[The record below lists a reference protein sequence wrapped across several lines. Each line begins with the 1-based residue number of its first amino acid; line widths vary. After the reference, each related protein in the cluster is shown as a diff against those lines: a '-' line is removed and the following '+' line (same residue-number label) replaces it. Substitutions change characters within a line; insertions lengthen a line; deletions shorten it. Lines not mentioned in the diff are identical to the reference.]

1 VGAEGEKTGD
11 PTGEQDHFFGA
22 ARLVAA
28 LTMLSRVLGL
38 VRDMAL
44 VPLGGRKVADAFWLG
59 FSVPHLFRRL
69 FGEGALSAAFIPVFT
84 EAAEKS
90 GWDRARAVLANT
102 AGLLALVLAGLVVVI
117 EAGLLAF
124 LLLAPG
130 EWDRQ
135 LAIQLAM
142 LMLPFMFT
150 ICLLAL
156 SSAALN
162 SRGHFAYPAFAPILL
177 NVGLIAAG
185 WWLAPALARTE
196 PVQFAVVGI
205 ALLVCG
211 AAQLLGAIWL
221 LRRSGLALMWAIRP
235 VLPEIRQIARRM
247 APTVVPLS
255 LVQVSDLLA
264 RLIAK
269 ACTAS
274 PASPDLP
281 LVDGV
286 VRCHYAAGRLYQLPM
301 GVLGISVATVVF
313 PLLSRCVARDDKAGL
328 REVLNRALRLCV
340 FLGIPSGVGLIL
352 LAEPTIGLIFQ
363 RGKFDPDDTLRT
375 ARMLQMYCLAMP
387 AYFGVHILL
396 RAFFAR
402 KETFTPMVTAAVLAV
417 LNVLLV
423 FAGIFTPLGSAAL
436 GLATAVTSTL
446 NAVVLAWVLRR
457 RIGRLHLR
465 SLLLSTARVA
475 VASAVMAAAVL
486 AVRRL
491 LASEAAQSLI
501 ASAVRWLFA
510 SARMEH
516 LLAPATAGRLVTV
529 VAAVLAGAA
538 AFLAAAVLLQCPELR
553 ELRRR
558 APGKHQADPDTM
570 N

>member
-1 VGAEGEKTGD
+1 MGAEGEKTGHAA
-11 PTGEQDHFFGA
+11 GEQDHFFGA

-44 VPLGGRKVADAFWLG
+44 VPLGGRRVADAFWLG

-102 AGLLALVLAGLVVVI
+102 AGLLAILLAALVVLI
-117 EAGLLAF
+117 EAGLLVF

-135 LAIQLAM
+135 LAVKLTM

-156 SSAALN
+156 CSAALN
-162 SRGHFAYPAFAPILL
+162 SKGHFAYPAMAPILL

-196 PVQFAVVGI
+196 PGQFAVVGI
-205 ALLVCG
+205 ALLACG
-211 AAQLLGAIWL
+211 VVQLLGAIWL
-221 LRRSGLALMWAIRP
+221 LRRSGLALMWALRP
-235 VLPEIRQIARRM
+235 VLPEISQIARRM

-340 FLGIPSGVGLIL
+340 FLGVPSGVGLIL
-352 LAEPTIGLIFQ
+352 LAEGTVELIFER
-363 RGKFDPDDTLRT
+363 RGFGALDT
-375 ARMLQMYCLAMP
+375 ARTTAMLQVYCLAMP
-387 AYFGVHILL
+387 AYFCVHVLL

-402 KETFTPMVTAAVLAV
+402 KDTRTPMITAAVLAV

-423 FAGIFTPLGSAAL
+423 LGGIFTPLKSAAL
-436 GLATAVTSTL
+436 GAATAVTSTL
-446 NAVVLAWVLRR
+446 NAVVLGWMLHRQV
-457 RIGRLHLR
+457 GRLGWR
-465 SLLLSTARVA
+465 SLLLSTGRVA
-475 VASAVMAAAVL
+475 AATIVMAAAVMG
-486 AVRRL
+486 
-491 LASEAAQSLI
+491 
-501 ASAVRWLFA
+501 VRWWLG
-510 SARMEH
+510 
-516 LLAPATAGRLVTV
+516 LAGAGLLVTV
-529 VAAVLAGAA
+529 IAAVIAGAA

-553 ELRRR
+553 ELLRR
-558 APGKHQADPDTM
+558 APGKRQADPDTM
-570 N
+570 S